1 MMTSEF
7 IKDVNETDFEYEV
20 LNYSLNT
27 PVVVDFWASW
37 CIPCKVLSPEL
48 EKLAREGQGAFRLAK
63 VDVDENPNL
72 AKRFNVRSIP
82 AVKAFSQ
89 GQVVSEFTGSI
100 PAPRLREFIRSLTPT
115 PSDLLLEKGDSLLRL
130 HQWVSAEKTF
140 KEFLETSPQ
149 NPVGLLGLVK
159 SQLGQGKSQEPTFIL
174 QNFPPSHEFNAAELI
189 RPLAD
194 ALSALEHGQFNDED
208 TPQAAALRNSLRLA
222 ARGNIYAALDGML
235 DILRQN
241 KRYRGGQVR
250 QIIVALLELLGDQD
264 PQTRQYRQ
272 ELASILF

>member
-7 IKDVNETDFEYEV
+7 IKNVNEADFEYEV
-20 LNYSLNT
+20 LNYSQNT

-72 AKRFNVRSIP
+72 AKRFNIRSIP

-100 PAPRLREFIRSLTPT
+100 PVPRLREFILNLTPT
-115 PSDLLLEKGDSLLRL
+115 PSDLLVEKGISLLRL

-140 KEFLETSPQ
+140 REFLETSPQ
-149 NPVGLLGLVK
+149 NPLGLLGLVK
-159 SQLGQGKSQEPTFIL
+159 SQLGQGKSQEPAFIL
-174 QNFPPSHEFNAAELI
+174 QDFPPSHEYNTAEIL

-194 ALSALEHGQFNDED
+194 ALIALERGELVEED
-208 TPQAAALRNSLRLA
+208 TPLSAAFRNSLRLA
-222 ARGNIYAALDGML
+222 TRGNFYAALDGLL
-235 DILRQN
+235 DILRQD
-241 KRYRGGQVR
+241 KRYRGGQLR
-250 QIIVALLELLGDQD
+250 KIIVALLELLGDQD